1 MKKLLL
7 MLIVIACILSIC
19 SCGTTMQTEDEASKS
34 EDADVSMF
42 VLLEDCESSYGF
54 IVVYHKDTK
63 VIYTIS
69 KGMYNS
75 GNFTVMLNP
84 DGTPMVYGGAK

>member
-1 MKKLLL
+1 
-7 MLIVIACILSIC
+7 
-19 SCGTTMQTEDEASKS
+19 MQTEDEASEN
-34 EDADVSMF
+34 EDANVSMF
-42 VLLEDCESSYGF
+42 VLLEDCGSSHGF

-63 VIYTIS
+63 VMYTVS
-69 KGMYNS
+69 HGAYNP